1 MIEEQRLFKVDGKP
15 FQLISGS
22 IHYFRVV
29 PEYWQDRLEKLKAM
43 GCNTVETYIPWN
55 LHEPVKGEFHFDGML
70 DVGHFIELAQKLGL
84 YVVLRPSP
92 YICAEWEFGGLPA
105 WLLKEEGMKLRCN
118 YGPYMQAV
126 RDYYSVLIPYLA
138 PYQIDQGGPVIMMQ
152 VENEYGYYGNDH
164 SYMQAMHDMM
174 REMGITVPL
183 FTSDGPYDHAFIGGK
198 IPGLLQ
204 GGNFGS
210 HAEERFE
217 FMRKYVDGPLS
228 CMEFWL
234 GWFDDWGSG
243 MHHTTDAEQNVKDL
257 AYMLDHGHVNIY
269 MFIGGTNFGFM
280 NGANYYDVLTPDVT
294 SYDYDAVLTE
304 DGQITRKYT
313 AFKEEIGKR
322 FPIPEVTLSTKIIRK
337 AFGEIPVR
345 DRVSLFETLDT
356 ISHPVENLYPLSMEK
371 LGQSYG
377 YILYHSELPET
388 PAIAEVRI
396 KGGNDRAKVYTN
408 QEELITLYD
417 RQLLEGHK
425 IEPMKTG
432 TKNIDILMENMG
444 RVNFGPFMEQQRKGI
459 DGPVILNTQQHF
471 NWTMYPLPM
480 DKPEDIDFS
489 REFTGK
495 GPGFHRFYFNAEVK
509 EGEYTD
515 TFLDMSGWGKGI
527 VYINGF
533 NLGRF
538 WEIGPQVTLYVP
550 GPLLQ
555 NGVNEI
561 IIFETEGKYQDTIS
575 LVDKPN
581 LG

>member
-1 MIEEQRLFKVDGKP
+1 MIEEKRLFTVEGKP
-15 FQLISGS
+15 FQLISGA
-22 IHYFRVV
+22 IHYFRIV

-55 LHEPVKGEFHFDGML
+55 LHEPVKGEFHFDGIL
-70 DVGHFIELAQKLGL
+70 DVGHFMDLARKLGL

-105 WLLKEEGMKLRCN
+105 WLLKTDGMKLRLN
-118 YGPYMQAV
+118 DAPYMQAV

-174 REMGITVPL
+174 REFGVTVPL
-183 FTSDGPYDHAFIGGK
+183 FTADGPFDHAFTGGK

-210 HAEERFE
+210 HAEERFA
-217 FMRKYVDGPLS
+217 FMKKYVDGPLA

-257 AYMLDHGHVNIY
+257 SYMLDNGHVNIY

-304 DGQITRKYT
+304 DGQITKKYK
-313 AFKEEIGKR
+313 AFQEEIGKR
-322 FPIPEVTLSTKIIRK
+322 FPLPQVKLSTNITRK
-337 AFGEIPVR
+337 AFGEVPVR

-356 ISHPVENLYPLSMEK
+356 ISSPVENLYPLSMEK
-371 LGQSYG
+371 LDQSYG
-377 YILYHSELPET
+377 YILYHTSLPET
-388 PAIAEVRI
+388 PAIGEIRL
-396 KGGNDRAKVYTN
+396 KGANDRAKVYTD

-417 RQLLEGHK
+417 RELLTPHK
-425 IEPMKTG
+425 IEPVREVAKDM
-432 TKNIDILMENMG
+432 DILVENMG

-459 DGPVILNTQQHF
+459 DGTVVLNTQQHF
-471 NWTMYPLPM
+471 NWTMYPLPL

-489 REFTGK
+489 GEFTGK
-495 GPGFHRFYFNAEVK
+495 GPAFHRFYFNVEQEDGVF
-509 EGEYTD
+509 TD
-515 TFLDMSGWGKGI
+515 TFLDMSGWGKG
-527 VYINGF
+527 VAFINGF

-555 NGVNEI
+555 SGVNEI
-561 IIFETEGKYQDTIS
+561 IIFETEGKYKDTIC
-575 LVDKPN
+575 LVDEPN

>member
-1 MIEEQRLFKVDGKP
+1 MIEEQRLFTVEGKP

-22 IHYFRVV
+22 IHYFRIV

-55 LHEPVKGEFHFDGML
+55 LHEPVKGEFHFDGIL

-105 WLLKEEGMKLRCN
+105 WLLKEDGMKLRCN
-118 YGPYMQAV
+118 YAPYLQAV
-126 RDYYSVLIPYLA
+126 RDYYNVLIPYLA

-174 REMGITVPL
+174 RELGVTVPL
-183 FTSDGPYDHAFIGGK
+183 FTSDGPFDHAFVGGK

-217 FMRKYVDGPLS
+217 FMKKYVDGPLS

-294 SYDYDAVLTE
+294 SYDYDAVLSE

-322 FPIPEVTLSTKIIRK
+322 FPLPEVTLSTRITRK
-337 AFGEIPVR
+337 AFGQVPVR
-345 DRVSLFETLDT
+345 DRVSLFETLDS
-356 ISHPVENLYPLSMEK
+356 ISKPVENLYPLSMEK
-371 LGQSYG
+371 LDQSYG

-388 PAIAEVRI
+388 SVIGEIRLKDA
-396 KGGNDRAKVYTN
+396 NDRAKVYTN

-417 RQLLEGHK
+417 RELLTSHK
-425 IEPMKTG
+425 IEPYRTG
-432 TKNIDILMENMG
+432 IKDIDILVENMG
-444 RVNFGPFMEQQRKGI
+444 RVNFGPFMEEQRKGI
-459 DGPVILNTQQHF
+459 DGPVLLNTQQHF
-471 NWTMYPLPM
+471 NWTMYTLPM
-480 DKPEDIDFS
+480 DHPEEIDFS
-489 REFTGK
+489 KEFTGK
-495 GPGFHRFYFNAEVK
+495 GPGFHRFYFEAEPE
-509 EGEYTD
+509 EGVYTD
-515 TFLDMSGWGKGI
+515 TFLDMTGWGKGI
-527 VYINGF
+527 AFINGF

-538 WEIGPQVTLYVP
+538 WEIGPQMTLYIP

-555 NGVNEI
+555 SGLNEI
-561 IIFETEGKYQDTIS
+561 IIFETEGKYQDSIK
-575 LVDKPN
+575 LVDEPN